1 MDKKKSER
9 KVALKWLEQKKEHA
23 ESLAK
28 VLHDTKEK
36 LSQDKLVTLS
46 TEKITE
52 AIEKALVAREK
63 DLEAAEK
70 NIAQLKQKMYKDSQR
85 LAEFR
90 KKEADLI
97 SDIHGAHANIK
108 NFLSKVNELESNR
121 SRQQELLYNATF
133 QLQQMEKKVSRG
145 LGERSNEEQ
154 QKLLARIEEL
164 EKDVVSEKQKKSLL
178 IQQQR
183 KLQAEL
189 RAWNKKYEQSDT
201 KYNETMRKIDDVDL
215 EIYACEQSLKETVLK
230 REEAMVSHDV
240 TLLDVPRLRDN
251 LRSLLQEVYSLK
263 QQDIQTLSY
272 NQDKKDEVRRRIEIN
287 MSHLRTR
294 KEERHKTAID
304 LGRLKMTLEK
314 VQSKYDMV
322 RSINSKEGEG
332 YESPEL
338 KLILAAQKRQELQQE
353 GDALDETIR
362 TKEMEIRT
370 MKNTLV
376 QLQERNSN
384 FRSSFSKADMNGV
397 KAQELKTLECKVEE
411 SEDSLVRVRKG
422 LQVLQEC
429 ITEDRLKLDGLTQ
442 ELTKSEEKSQ
452 VLARAKEKYE
462 SELERCNATLD
473 GYNAKVVALQE
484 ICSQNS
490 KSGQELQLK
499 KFKAELV
506 QIQSDRICKLLV
518 HLGKEFPELR
528 SDIMDELH
536 KIGHET

>member
-1 MDKKKSER
+1 
-9 KVALKWLEQKKEHA
+9 
-23 ESLAK
+23 
-28 VLHDTKEK
+28 
-36 LSQDKLVTLS
+36 
-46 TEKITE
+46 
-52 AIEKALVAREK
+52 
-63 DLEAAEK
+63 
-70 NIAQLKQKMYKDSQR
+70 
-85 LAEFR
+85 
-90 KKEADLI
+90 
-97 SDIHGAHANIK
+97 
-108 NFLSKVNELESNR
+108 
-121 SRQQELLYNATF
+121 
-133 QLQQMEKKVSRG
+133 
-145 LGERSNEEQ
+145 
-154 QKLLARIEEL
+154 
-164 EKDVVSEKQKKSLL
+164 
-178 IQQQR
+178 
-183 KLQAEL
+183 
-189 RAWNKKYEQSDT
+189 
-201 KYNETMRKIDDVDL
+201 
-215 EIYACEQSLKETVLK
+215 
-230 REEAMVSHDV
+230 
-240 TLLDVPRLRDN
+240 
-251 LRSLLQEVYSLK
+251 
-263 QQDIQTLSY
+263 
-272 NQDKKDEVRRRIEIN
+272 
-287 MSHLRTR
+287 
-294 KEERHKTAID
+294 
-304 LGRLKMTLEK
+304 MTLEK

-411 SEDSLVRVRKG
+411 SEDSLIRVRKE
-422 LQVLQEC
+422 LQVLQKC